1 VSVLA
6 QDPGKAIGALP
17 CGRVLGQCRLLVEDP
32 DLASAVPEPLRERAV
47 HECVAPVVTI
57 PRGRVSRPPA
67 LSDAGGI
74 GLVVLEGLLLRR
86 VGIEGRFGAELLGEG
101 DLLGSQRPERPL
113 GSLSHTTGWRVL
125 ETTRLAVLDVRA
137 AHRLARYPSLTG
149 ALVGRALERSRNFA
163 VVMAIV
169 HQPKVELRLHM
180 LLWHLAGRWG
190 RVSPQGVRLPL
201 RLTHAVLADLIAARR
216 PTVTGAIAKL
226 CEHDL
231 LHHDQGGWLLRG
243 DPPGELLAVRS
254 AHRTQAGLGESR
266 PGV

>member
-1 VSVLA
+1 VTVLTH
-6 QDPGKAIGALP
+6 DPDAPVNARRGA
-17 CGRVLGQCRLLVEDP
+17 RSLGQCRLLAEDP
-32 DLASAVPEPLRERAV
+32 DLAAAIPQPLRQRAV

-57 PRGRVSRPPA
+57 PRGRLSRPPA
-67 LSDAGGI
+67 LADAGGI
-74 GLVVLEGLLLRR
+74 GLVILDGLLLRR
-86 VGIEGRFGAELLGEG
+86 VGIEGRFGGELLGEG
-101 DLLGSQRPERPL
+101 DLIGPQRPERPL

-125 ETTRLAVLDVRA
+125 ETARLAVLDVHA
-137 AHRLARYPSLTG
+137 AHRLARYPALTG
-149 ALVGRALERSRNFA
+149 ALVARALERSRNFA

-190 RVSPQGVRLPL
+190 RVGPQGVRLPL

-226 CEHDL
+226 CDHGLVD
-231 LHHDQGGWLLRG
+231 HDQGGWLLRG

-254 AHRTQAGLGESR
+254 IHPSRAQGGENSPR
-266 PGV
+266 D